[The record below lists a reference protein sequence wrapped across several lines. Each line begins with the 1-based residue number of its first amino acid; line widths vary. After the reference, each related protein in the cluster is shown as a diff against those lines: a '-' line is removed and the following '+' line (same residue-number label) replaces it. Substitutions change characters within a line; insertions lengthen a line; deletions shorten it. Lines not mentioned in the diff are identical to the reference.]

1 MLQISLLGGTSF
13 VLSSLFFFV
22 VDIYITVTDFFVID
36 WAGGFDLPFLFLF
49 FWGLESDRW
58 MVPGGHKNLNSF
70 KDTTLNKFS
79 CQNEER
85 SKYHG

>member
-1 MLQISLLGGTSF
+1 M
-13 VLSSLFFFV
+13 
-22 VDIYITVTDFFVID
+22 YTVTDFFVID
-36 WAGGFDLPFLFLF
+36 CAGGFPLSFLF
-49 FWGLESDRW
+49 FGLESDRW
-58 MVPGGHKNLNSF
+58 VDGGHMNLNPF